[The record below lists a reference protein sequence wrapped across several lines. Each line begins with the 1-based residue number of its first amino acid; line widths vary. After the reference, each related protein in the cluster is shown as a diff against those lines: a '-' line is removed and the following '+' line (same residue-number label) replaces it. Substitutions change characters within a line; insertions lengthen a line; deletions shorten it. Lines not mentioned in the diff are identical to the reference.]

1 MLSTWNK
8 ALIFALALVPWA
20 LEAQEPGR
28 AEGSWQH
35 ANGVWL
41 GWQRSGSAEADHGFY
56 LVDNGAVT
64 LNRSVPARNQL
75 TRLGWTLGL
84 GERLDRFVIVD
95 GQTIWERTVGL
106 HRFSLGLTVGGSV
119 FYGSTR
125 FANLEDQ
132 FILSNGLDTGRG
144 GGTTDRWGA
153 GVNIADTISLSKTV
167 DLTLD
172 ASRQESRLRL
182 PDTDPTEST
191 IDSWGAR
198 LEKRWVIA
206 QFQGSVRKTEL
217 DLGDNGNVLELRTKQ
232 SVLDSQ
238 ARLLFPLVGRLNG
251 SVGWQDLRSQGS
263 NADDRQLS
271 GPELGLAYTP
281 LSSWRASIFARAL
294 REKGNE
300 NSEGQVFGEA
310 DLAFRG
316 DARNSFLLS
325 LSKQIDLTTSYRVFT
340 VQNFVTTD
348 QQQDTVTGTAQWS
361 HQRGRYSLILN
372 LTQSRQ
378 QFEQSEADFTEMN
391 LTQTFDVTRRAQL
404 SIVLGGRRNLFE
416 TDTPPVSIKR
426 NFADLR
432 IGWQEILTGGLRPLG
447 GRLFYRLDTSYENLD
462 EEITDVTAERLT
474 FLVSLGQLGN
484 F

>member
-8 ALIFALALVPWA
+8 ALIFALALFPAA
-20 LEAQEPGR
+20 LKAQEPGR

-35 ANGVWL
+35 ADGVWL
-41 GWQRSGSAEADHGFY
+41 GWQRSGSEEADHGFY
-56 LVDNGAVT
+56 LVDNGTVT
-64 LNRSVPARNQL
+64 LNRSVPARSQV

-84 GERLDRFVIVD
+84 GERFERFVIVE
-95 GQTIWERTVGL
+95 GQTIWERTVGF

-132 FILSNGLDTGRG
+132 FILSNGLDTGADG
-144 GGTTDRWGA
+144 GITDRWGA
-153 GVNIADTISLSKTV
+153 GVTIADTISLTKTV

-172 ASRQESRLRL
+172 ASRQQSRVRV
-182 PDTDPTEST
+182 PDTNETEST

-206 QFQGSVRKTEL
+206 QFQSSVRKTEL
-217 DLGDNGNVLELRTKQ
+217 DLGNNANVQDLRTQQ
-232 SVLDSQ
+232 SVLDAQ
-238 ARLLFPLVGRLNG
+238 ARLLFPIVGRLNG
-251 SVGWQDLRSQGS
+251 SVGWQDLRSEG
-263 NADDRQLS
+263 NNGEDRQLS

-300 NSEGQVFGEA
+300 NSEGQIFGEA
-310 DLAFRG
+310 NLAFRG
-316 DARNSFLLS
+316 DARNFFLLG

-361 HQRGRYSLILN
+361 HQRGRYTRTLT

-378 QFEQSEADFTEMN
+378 QFEQSEANFTEMN
-391 LTQTFDVTRRAQL
+391 LTQTFDVTRRGQL
-404 SIVLGGRRNLFE
+404 SMVLGGRRSRFE
-416 TDTPPVSIKR
+416 TDTPPVAINR

>member
-8 ALIFALALVPWA
+8 AWILTLALFPVA
-20 LEAQEPGR
+20 LKAQEPGR

-35 ANGVWL
+35 ADGVWL
-41 GWQRSGSAEADHGFY
+41 GWQRSGSVEADHGFY
-56 LVDNGAVT
+56 LVDNGTVT
-64 LNRSVPARNQL
+64 LNRSVPARSQV
-75 TRLGWTLGL
+75 TRLGWTLGS
-84 GERLDRFVIVD
+84 GERFDRFVLVE

-132 FILSNGLDTGRG
+132 FILSNRLAMGAG

-153 GVNIADTISLSKTV
+153 GVNIADTISLSRTM
-167 DLTLD
+167 DLTID
-172 ASRQESRLRL
+172 GSRQQSHVRV
-182 PDTDPTEST
+182 PDANQNEGT

-198 LEKRWVIA
+198 LEKRWVLA
-206 QFQGSVRKTEL
+206 QFQSSLRKTEL
-217 DLGDNGNVLELRTKQ
+217 DLGNNGNVQELRIRQ
-232 SVLDSQ
+232 NVLDGQ
-238 ARLLFPLVGRLNG
+238 AKLLFPIVGRLNG
-251 SVGWQDLRSQGS
+251 SVGWQDLRSTGS
-263 NADDRQLS
+263 NAEDRQLS
-271 GPELGLAYTP
+271 GPELGLAYAP

-310 DLAFRG
+310 SLAFRG
-316 DARNSFLLS
+316 NAQNFFLLG
-325 LSKQIDLTTSYRVFT
+325 LSKQIDLTTSYRIFR
-340 VQNFVTTD
+340 VQNFVITD
-348 QQQDTVTGTAQWS
+348 QQRETVTGTAQWA
-361 HQRGRYSLILN
+361 HQRGRYNLTLI

-378 QFEQSEADFTEMN
+378 DFEESQANFTEMN
-391 LTQTFDVTRRAQL
+391 LTQTFDVTRRGQL
-404 SIVLGGRRNLFE
+404 TVVLGGRTNRFE
-416 TDTPPVSIKR
+416 TDTPPVSIHR

-462 EEITDVTAERLT
+462 EVITNVTAERLT